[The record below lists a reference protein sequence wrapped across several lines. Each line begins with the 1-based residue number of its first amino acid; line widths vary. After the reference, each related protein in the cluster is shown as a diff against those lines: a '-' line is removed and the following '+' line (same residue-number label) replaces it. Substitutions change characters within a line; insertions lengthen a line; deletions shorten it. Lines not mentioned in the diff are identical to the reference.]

1 MCFVFLRVDIN
12 FNLKDQLATPLYFP
26 LRGQKEGRNDRK
38 RQEQRKK
45 KDDANGS
52 VPLKLLVFLSLFV
65 PSHSSS
71 DNSWDRGRPG
81 QAPLSFLDRVLGE
94 SCYQGHWGL
103 NAPLTLQGK
112 PWAQSTKVHSFPP
125 IKPTPGPL
133 YIC

>member
-45 KDDANGS
+45 NDDANGS

-65 PSHSSS
+65 PFHSSLDKQLGQGETRTGTPELPRLSVRGALLPRTLRSQGTS
-71 DNSWDRGRPG
+71 DSAR
-81 QAPLSFLDRVLGE
+81 
-94 SCYQGHWGL
+94 
-103 NAPLTLQGK
+103 
-112 PWAQSTKVHSFPP
+112 
-125 IKPTPGPL
+125 
-133 YIC
+133 